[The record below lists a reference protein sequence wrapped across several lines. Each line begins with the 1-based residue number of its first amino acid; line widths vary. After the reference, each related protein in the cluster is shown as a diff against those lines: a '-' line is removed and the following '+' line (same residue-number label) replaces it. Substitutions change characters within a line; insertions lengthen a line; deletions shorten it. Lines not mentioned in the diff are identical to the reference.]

1 MLLNPRAD
9 PAGPRAGAGGAGI
22 ALLGVMAAVQGSDP
36 NIASTALVGA
46 SRGLQMTGGLLALAA
61 SVSTLALA
69 ATVISTG
76 LLADR
81 FGRRGV
87 LMAALAL
94 SAAGDLIA
102 ALAPTAGLFLIGRA
116 VAGIGLGAVYGAAF
130 AYIRA
135 ITPPDRIAGAIGI
148 FGAVS
153 GGVTVLMTFLGGALA
168 SVHWRL
174 AFLVV
179 PVAALLCVPAVRAV
193 LPAQPRVA
201 DGPRD
206 YPGQVLLALGVVG
219 VLYGFSH
226 AADGLTSP
234 LTFGPLLGGLVLL
247 ALFVVRERRTS
258 ARFFPVELLTKP
270 LFLAAICAGF
280 VYNFGTAVGF
290 LQLTDL
296 WQYVVGL
303 STLRVSLWQMPFLL
317 AGIAAAVL
325 FGRLMTRGLTA
336 ASTVAIGSLAAA
348 AGFVLLAV
356 LHSSTS
362 LWGFLPGSILLGA
375 GVIIASLPYG
385 TLIIAQAPARYFGP
399 VTSSRTTI
407 GQFFYAAGL
416 ALSTV
421 LVNTMTTGGVV
432 RRLEQAGVPPTDT
445 GQGLDAVTA
454 FAADGTRPSTALGQQ
469 ALAEAAQSYGQAFA
483 LTTLLAALVTLIVGG
498 LGWWLLRRHEARPA
512 TG

>member
-179 PVAALLCVPAVRAV
+179 PVAALLCVPAVRASS
-193 LPAQPRVA
+193 APR
-201 DGPRD
+201 GR
-206 YPGQVLLALGVVG
+206 PG
-219 VLYGFSH
+219 
-226 AADGLTSP
+226 
-234 LTFGPLLGGLVLL
+234 
-247 ALFVVRERRTS
+247 R
-258 ARFFPVELLTKP
+258 
-270 LFLAAICAGF
+270 
-280 VYNFGTAVGF
+280 
-290 LQLTDL
+290 
-296 WQYVVGL
+296 
-303 STLRVSLWQMPFLL
+303 
-317 AGIAAAVL
+317 
-325 FGRLMTRGLTA
+325 
-336 ASTVAIGSLAAA
+336 
-348 AGFVLLAV
+348 
-356 LHSSTS
+356 
-362 LWGFLPGSILLGA
+362 
-375 GVIIASLPYG
+375 
-385 TLIIAQAPARYFGP
+385 
-399 VTSSRTTI
+399 
-407 GQFFYAAGL
+407 
-416 ALSTV
+416 
-421 LVNTMTTGGVV
+421 
-432 RRLEQAGVPPTDT
+432 
-445 GQGLDAVTA
+445 
-454 FAADGTRPSTALGQQ
+454 
-469 ALAEAAQSYGQAFA
+469 
-483 LTTLLAALVTLIVGG
+483 
-498 LGWWLLRRHEARPA
+498 
-512 TG
+512 